1 MSSRSGLRGA
11 GSTIKDQRSSEV
23 SGEGARELTT
33 AAVVTISRADVHY
46 FELGGVVTVAGTEY
60 SAGAGESI
68 REAASGS
75 CNSGGGLGDMS
86 PTGVGVSTSVGK
98 LAECLIGNGSGDGKV
113 GIPASN
119 PKGIP
124 VSPVE
129 MGKKKEKKEKAVAA
143 EFEPRSDRS
152 ARETQNAE
160 GAAAERNDRS
170 AGNFITTYS
179 GC

>member
-33 AAVVTISRADVHY
+33 TAVVTISRADVHH
-46 FELGGVVTVAGTEY
+46 FELGGVDTVAGTEY

-68 REAASGS
+68 REAASWS

-98 LAECLIGNGSGDGKV
+98 SAECLIGNGSGDGKV
-113 GIPASN
+113 GVPAN
-119 PKGIP
+119 NYNGIP

-129 MGKKKEKKEKAVAA
+129 RGKKKKKRNYISPGRAKFLGA
-143 EFEPRSDRS
+143 ECTISMLFMVDLDVVSLVDV
-152 ARETQNAE
+152 
-160 GAAAERNDRS
+160 
-170 AGNFITTYS
+170 
-179 GC
+179 